1 MREREH
7 EGGAMED
14 RDAGPDGSVDEDRRR
29 LLAGLAALAASAL
42 AGPLRAQAPGVDLA
56 SLSKPLTGYTFADA
70 ATASAMLDALTEAVG
85 ENALRRIASIAAA
98 TPADRLAGELSA
110 GGLAAQAEI
119 VVAALFTGQ
128 VDTPKGT
135 RVISYDNALV
145 WQALAWTKP
154 NAWCGGETGYW
165 SAKPGNA

>member
-1 MREREH
+1 MGREP
-7 EGGAMED
+7 GV
-14 RDAGPDGSVDEDRRR
+14 DAVVDEDRRR

-42 AGPLRAQAPGVDLA
+42 AGPRRAQASGVDAAALA
-56 SLSKPLTGYTFADA
+56 KSLTGFTFGDA
-70 ATASAMLDALTEAVG
+70 STASAMLDALSEAVG
-85 ENALRRIASIAAA
+85 ESTLRRIASIAAA
-98 TPADRLAGELSA
+98 TPADRLADELSA
-110 GGLAAQAEI
+110 GGLAAQAEV

-128 VDTPKGT
+128 VDTPKGP